1 MGKIIDKVKGKLMKV
16 EGKLTGD
23 KVRMAQGALQDTK
36 GDLEGGLDK
45 VKRSVKSAARTVS
58 RKVRGKT
65 R

>member
-1 MGKIIDKVKGKLMKV
+1 
-16 EGKLTGD
+16 
-23 KVRMAQGALQDTK
+23 MAQGALQDTK

-45 VKRSVKSAARTVS
+45 VKRGVKSAA